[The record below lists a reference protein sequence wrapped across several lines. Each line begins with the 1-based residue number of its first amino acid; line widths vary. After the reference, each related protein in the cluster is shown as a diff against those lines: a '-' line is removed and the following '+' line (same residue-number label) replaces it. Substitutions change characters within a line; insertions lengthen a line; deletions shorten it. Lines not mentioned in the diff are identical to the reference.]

1 MVTVYVDV
9 GRREGT
15 SRMTLRFPAL
25 VFGGAVKPV
34 TETGHAVARE
44 KIGVSRWDLLGL
56 GCL

>member
-15 SRMTLRFPAL
+15 SRMTPRFLAL
-25 VFGGAVKPV
+25 AFGGVVKPM

-44 KIGVSRWDLLGL
+44 KSHVSRWGLLGL